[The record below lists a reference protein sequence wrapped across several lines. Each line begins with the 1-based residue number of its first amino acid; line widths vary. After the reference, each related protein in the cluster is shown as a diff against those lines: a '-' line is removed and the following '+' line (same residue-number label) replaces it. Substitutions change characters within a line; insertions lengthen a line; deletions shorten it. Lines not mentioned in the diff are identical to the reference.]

1 MAPASTVFASQAGGR
16 SVINYSYTDLP
27 WRLVAYDIYQ
37 FFRLAWALPYILLP
51 TSPRDSGDLDELSCN
66 FGNVFCIAVHV
77 VLCVLQLAF
86 ILSLP
91 FLILFPIWM
100 AALVVAAF
108 MAVNYALCLLLN
120 GSVIEYRSDPEYAPA
135 LPEHD
140 HEQWIFLNGVAVG

>member
-1 MAPASTVFASQAGGR
+1 MLLSLSLVGVVHAWSAVIIVFFLVLTLVLFLRPETRPLSFPLSFRCCSSVMAPASTVFASQAGGR

-91 FLILFPIWM
+91 
-100 AALVVAAF
+100 
-108 MAVNYALCLLLN
+108 
-120 GSVIEYRSDPEYAPA
+120 S
-135 LPEHD
+135 
-140 HEQWIFLNGVAVG
+140 